1 MLQHIIASKLYEGEI
16 GNRLKSAETE
26 IDIMKELNGK
36 ISDINTK
43 LKEKIKTLK
52 V

>member
-1 MLQHIIASKLYEGEI
+1 
-16 GNRLKSAETE
+16 
-26 IDIMKELNGK
+26 MKELNGK

-52 V
+52 VQIDMVESDNKFYQ

>member
-1 MLQHIIASKLYEGEI
+1 
-16 GNRLKSAETE
+16 
-26 IDIMKELNGK
+26 MKELNGK

-52 V
+52 VQIDMVQSDNKFYQQMLKDRLAKEASKK